1 MHVWT
6 TNKTILIKVASQIYF
21 HDDLDFRNNKVLSL
35 KKRDSPMMIP
45 LSDIDASQAWH
56 FITDILICLSHSWD
70 LGKSGLVDEE
80 YQCTFIMVI
89 SLTYYFDIKLGC
101 FGKSIP

>member
-21 HDDLDFRNNKVLSL
+21 HDNLDFRNNKVLSL

-56 FITDILICLSHSWD
+56 FITDTD
-70 LGKSGLVDEE
+70 LLKSQLGPWEIGLGGWRVSMHIH
-80 YQCTFIMVI
+80 Y
-89 SLTYYFDIKLGC
+89 GN
-101 FGKSIP
+101 